1 LASNDE
7 GWVDYT
13 PPEPVVP
20 GREPVVPGRE
30 PTRPPVAAPSDGWAD
45 YEPPHVRFA
54 KGFMDTLKSIGP
66 GLANAE
72 AGIVGF
78 PGDIQSIIQAASAH
92 GYNPADYLA
101 RKFEE
106 AYPTTAA
113 ENKARAARAGLGE
126 VPQLPTTSK
135 IKGLTGLDKADYQP
149 EYPSG
154 EVMKGVMGNVL
165 APFMGGARTL
175 SGIAGNAT
183 KFTLAPAVA
192 STTAEKVAGN
202 IDPAYAGPAGAVAGL
217 IAPLVTHAGMSPFR
231 FRGPADTEAAWAE
244 KVADLQSRGFKLT
257 PAQVSNNKQ
266 LRYAEAQLMPEQYL
280 YDREASTRA
289 ATREVGNGQGGNYET
304 GVLKSGRGGTLDK
317 MVTEVGQRYE
327 RLNKRNTF
335 EVDPDFTN
343 AQAATVNKYTGTPG
357 LYSPEVESSVNA
369 MAKRVRDAIVA
380 GPNHGQL
387 TGENFHDLVTEIR
400 DIARTTNNSEKAKAF
415 GDLANNLSAGMERSI
430 QRNNKADL
438 GAYRETDRD
447 YKNMKVLEHAITRA
461 GSETHITPH
470 ALDEAANSVYGTRA
484 HERGHDPFS
493 WAPAAKEI
501 LRMAPDSGTSSHWWL
516 KAINAGLGH
525 TIGQAVSHFT
535 GDPALMTTPLGNV
548 TASGLSAPVG
558 AAMLPLVEKPIY
570 KAMSP
575 YLKNQWTRS
584 QDPLLSIPGLL
595 SAEGQVRQ

>member
-20 GREPVVPGRE
+20 GREP
-30 PTRPPVAAPSDGWAD
+30 TRPPVPSDGWSD
-45 YEPPHVRFA
+45 YEAPHVRFA
-54 KGFMDTLKSIGP
+54 KGFMDTARSIGP

-78 PGDIQSIIQAASAH
+78 PGDIQSIIGALKK
-92 GYNPADYLA
+92 YNPADYLA

-113 ENKARAARAGLGE
+113 ENKARAERAGLGE
-126 VPQLPTTSK
+126 GLMTVTPRLPTTSETK
-135 IKGLTGLDKADYQP
+135 SVTGLDKADYTP

-154 EVMKGVMGNVL
+154 EVMKGMMGNVL
-165 APFMGGARTL
+165 APFMGGARTP
-175 SGIAGNAT
+175 SGLAGNIT

-217 IAPLVTHAGMSPFR
+217 IAPLATHAGMSPFR
-231 FRGPADTEAAWAE
+231 FSGPAETEASYAG

-257 PAQVSNNKQ
+257 PAQISNNKQ
-266 LRYAEAQLMPEQYL
+266 LRYAEANLMPEQYL

-304 GVLKSGRGGTLDK
+304 GVLQSGRGGTLDK
-317 MVTEVGQRYE
+317 MLTEVGQRYKG
-327 RLNKRNTF
+327 LNQRNTF
-335 EVDPDFTN
+335 EVDPDFIN
-343 AQAATVNKYTGTPG
+343 AHMATINKYTGTPG
-357 LYSPEVESSVNA
+357 LYSPEVENSVNA
-369 MAKRVRDAIVA
+369 MSKRVRDAIVA
-380 GPNHGQL
+380 GPNHGEL
-387 TGENFHDLVTEIR
+387 TGENFHNLIKDIR
-400 DIARTTNNSEKAKAF
+400 DVARTTADPDKARAF
-415 GDLANNLSAGMERSI
+415 GDMANNLAAGMERSI

-447 YKNMKVLEHAITRA
+447 YKNMRVLEHAITRA

-470 ALDEAANSVYGTRA
+470 ALDEAANAVYGTRA

-525 TIGQAVSHFT
+525 AIGSAVSHFT

-558 AAMLPLVEKPIY
+558 AAMLPLIEKPVY

-575 YLKNQWTRS
+575 YLSNQWTRS
-584 QDPLLSIPGLL
+584 QDPLLSIPGLF